1 MGLVKSLCKG
11 APVVWAIYFILCVI
25 SVIEVFSASSILS
38 YGSSN
43 HWGPF
48 TMHCI
53 TLVIGLVIVLVCHRV
68 HYRNFR
74 ALGLV
79 LLPFLG
85 LVLMVMTLYGALV
98 NNAAR
103 WLNFDGLSVQPSE
116 IAKFSVVVFVA
127 AILVWHKENGYT
139 DKRPFRYIL
148 VGAGIMC
155 ALIFRENFSTAA
167 ILFATVYCMMF
178 IGKIPAKQMLKLTV
192 GCLALVAVFLIMV
205 FAVPD
210 ERPAQG
216 GEDKVSSILHRFP
229 AWRDRIVD
237 FVTPVDGDPADYLV
251 TDDNRQTTHANITI
265 ASSNF
270 IGCGP
275 GNSVQRDFLS
285 HSHTDFIYAII
296 IEELGLAGGI
306 VVFLLYFFLLINA
319 GRIARQCD
327 KPFPA
332 YLVMGLAIL
341 MTIQA
346 VINMAV
352 AVGLFPVTGQ
362 TLPLISKGGSSIV
375 MCSFYFGIILS
386 VSRSN
391 DLRIARQR
399 EEAHAAATSEP
410 VAAVDGD
417 AGAAEDGDGEAS

>member
-1 MGLVKSLCKG
+1 MGLVKNLCKG
-11 APVVWAIYFILCVI
+11 APVVWAIYFLLCVV
-25 SVIEVFSASSILS
+25 SVIEVFSASSRLS
-38 YGSSN
+38 YGSSS
-43 HWGPF
+43 HWGPI

-53 TLVIGLVIVLVCHRV
+53 TLVIGFVFVLICHRV

-79 LLPFLG
+79 AFPFLA
-85 LVLMVMTLYGALV
+85 LILAAMTLYGALV

-103 WLNFDGLSVQPSE
+103 WLDVDGLSIQPSE
-116 IAKFSVVVFVA
+116 IAKFSVIVFVA
-127 AILVWHKENGYT
+127 AILVWHKENGFT

-155 ALIFRENFSTAA
+155 VLIFRENFSTAA

-178 IGKIPAKQMLKLTV
+178 IGKIPGRQMLKLTV
-192 GCLALVAVFLIMV
+192 ACLALVAVFLVVV
-205 FAVPD
+205 FAAPDSSDVPKD
-210 ERPAQG
+210 E
-216 GEDKVSSILHRFP
+216 EKSTIFHRFP

-237 FVTPVDGDPADYLV
+237 FVTPVDGDPADYVV

-306 VVFLLYFFLLINA
+306 GVFLLYFFLLINA

-341 MTIQA
+341 MTLQA

-375 MCSFYFGIILS
+375 MCSIYFGIILS

-391 DLRIARQR
+391 ELRLARQR
-399 EEAHAAATSEP
+399 EEALAAANPDAAE
-410 VAAVDGD
+410 AVDG
-417 AGAAEDGDGEAS
+417 GADVARDGDGAAS